1 MTVAERSIP
10 LSPARQP
17 GPVAAEPRLRPW
29 LALIQAHA
37 AVTREL
43 EAELQVSG
51 GLSLAAY
58 DALVQLALAEG
69 KLRMSELADRV
80 LLSRSGVSRLVDR
93 LEADDLVAREACP
106 SDARVMWA
114 TLTEKGRERLAA
126 SSPIHLRGVEEHF
139 LEAIEPADR
148 DALARALDAVIRRLR
163 GDGTDLRCPALP
175 EADGTASAGGPTDVS
190 TGPGGTPDGPG

>member
-10 LSPARQP
+10 SSRARQP
-17 GPVAAEPRLRPW
+17 GPVAADPRLRPW
-29 LALIQAHA
+29 LTFIQAHA

-51 GLSLAAY
+51 GLSLAAF

-114 TLTEKGRERLAA
+114 TLTEKGRQRLAA
-126 SSPIHLRGVEEHF
+126 SSPVHLRGVEAHF

-148 DALARALDAVIRRLR
+148 DALVRALEAVVRQLR
-163 GDGTDLRCPALP
+163 GGGPDMRCPAVP
-175 EADGTASAGGPTDVS
+175 EPDVTAPVGASADVIAGPERNA
-190 TGPGGTPDGPG
+190 

>member
-1 MTVAERSIP
+1 MTVAERS
-10 LSPARQP
+10 SPISRARQP

-29 LALIQAHA
+29 LAFIQAHA

-93 LEADDLVAREACP
+93 LEADGLVTREACP

-114 TLTEKGRERLAA
+114 TLTRSGRQRLAA

-139 LEAIEPADR
+139 LEAIDPVDR
-148 DALARALDAVIRRLR
+148 EALVRALDAVIRRLR

-175 EADGTASAGGPTDVS
+175 APDGTPPVGTSTDLA
-190 TGPGGTPDGPG
+190 TGPERNA